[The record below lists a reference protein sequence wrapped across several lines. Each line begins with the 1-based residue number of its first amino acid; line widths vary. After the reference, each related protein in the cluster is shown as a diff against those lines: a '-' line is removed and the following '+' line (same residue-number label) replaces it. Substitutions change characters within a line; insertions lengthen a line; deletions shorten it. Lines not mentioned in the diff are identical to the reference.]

1 MNKNRQKII
10 ILGFFIILLS
20 IQNQLFSQ
28 SISGFVYDSIT
39 SEPLIG
45 ATLVVQ
51 ENGAFAITDAYGY
64 FSFSSKVMADTIQV
78 SYVGYK
84 TKKQEVN
91 QNGMTLIYLTG
102 GSVLEEAVVKGV
114 HTIDRVVNNAIV
126 LKPKITSPVIGM
138 GGEADLLKQLTLFP
152 GISQGKEGSSDMLV
166 RGGSSDQNLFL
177 IDGAPVFNTGHMFNF
192 LSVFPTDAVNQ
203 ATVYTSYFPPEYG
216 GRISSVVDLRLKEG
230 EGEHINGAVELGLL
244 STKALVQ
251 GTIEKKLTFL
261 FNVRTSYFDLIT
273 LGKTRE
279 FEKTKEKFLK
289 EDPSVLKELG
299 NMNLI
304 GMSEMDMTKY
314 HYYDALGKLVYRF
327 NETSQL
333 RLSCFVGGDAYKTGF
348 MSLSSLEESTW
359 KMRPYMVSAS
369 YLKSFG
375 SKGLLDIE
383 AFQSGITNA
392 WDETANYYDRSSVE
406 DTTASNGYKT
416 VYFLEGGTKFSEK
429 HKLQTR
435 GISVRFKYPL
445 IKNVTIHVGAEAKQ
459 NNYSIGEYHVVNYD
473 SLFSDNEETI
483 DLLPDKLELSQYAGY
498 AGIEVR
504 PSEKFSANLGLRF
517 SCYEY
522 NKTYSKNYE
531 PRISFGYDLGKI
543 GIIRATYNYVTQPE
557 YGLYNRG
564 ELITTMVWSPALE
577 SGVPVSSNNFS
588 LGVHEIQL
596 GPFSYSIEGYYKK
609 TNNIAQ
615 FNNSA
620 TDDYPFNNWKQK
632 TITGGKSKAYGL
644 EFSGRI
650 KKEKWEINTR
660 YDLTWCWNKFE
671 SINNGDWFP
680 DLFDRR
686 HHITINSNFVL
697 NKKWTLVAN
706 WVYQTGNRINF
717 PSGYIPTNPFTYDYY
732 TYEGVNQTKLP
743 AYHRLDLSAS
753 YTIREDSK
761 KSLLLML
768 SLYNAYFHR
777 NTYYMTIG
785 KTSADG
791 DLKVLSY
798 TFFPVVPGISLKY
811 ILK

>member
-1 MNKNRQKII
+1 M
-10 ILGFFIILLS
+10 G
-20 IQNQLFSQ
+20 
-28 SISGFVYDSIT
+28 
-39 SEPLIG
+39 
-45 ATLVVQ
+45 
-51 ENGAFAITDAYGY
+51 
-64 FSFSSKVMADTIQV
+64 DTIQV

-84 TKKQEVN
+84 TKNQEVN
-91 QNGMTLIYLTG
+91 QNGMTLVYLTG

-126 LKPKITSPVIGM
+126 LKPKISSPVIGM

-192 LSVFPTDAVNQ
+192 LSVFPTNAINQ

-216 GRISSVVDLRLKEG
+216 GRISSVVDLRMKEG
-230 EGEHINGAVELGLL
+230 EGDRLNGAVELGLL
-244 STKALVQ
+244 SSKALVQ
-251 GTIEKKLTFL
+251 GTIGKKLTYL
-261 FNVRTSYFDLIT
+261 VNVRTSYFDLLT

-279 FEKTKEKFLK
+279 FEKTKEKYLK
-289 EDPSVLKELG
+289 EDPSVLYEATEEY
-299 NMNLI
+299 
-304 GMSEMDMTKY
+304 SSPDMEITKY

-333 RLSCFVGGDAYKTGF
+333 RLSCFVGGDAYKSGY
-348 MSLSSLEESTW
+348 MDLWSLEEGTW
-359 KMRPYMVSAS
+359 RMEPYMLSAS

-375 SKGLLDIE
+375 SKGLLEIKT
-383 AFQSGITNA
+383 FQSGITNT
-392 WDETANYYDRSSVE
+392 WDISENYYDNSYVG
-406 DTTASNGYKT
+406 DTAGGYGY
-416 VYFLEGGTKFSEK
+416 VYYFDGAMKSSEK
-429 HKLQTR
+429 NSLKIN
-435 GISVRFKYPL
+435 GVSVNFKYPL
-445 IKNVTIHVGAEAKQ
+445 LKNVNIQIGIEAKQ
-459 NNYSIGEYHVVNYD
+459 NYYSIGEYHVVSYD

-498 AGIEVR
+498 AGVEMR
-504 PSEKFSANLGLRF
+504 PSERILANFGIRA
-517 SCYEY
+517 SYY
-522 NKTYSKNYE
+522 AYDNKYSKNYE
-531 PRISFGYDLGKI
+531 PRLSVGYDLGKP
-543 GIIRATYNYVTQPE
+543 GIIRAAYNYVTQPD

-564 ELITTMVWSPALE
+564 ELTATMVWAPALD

-588 LGVHEIQL
+588 LGIHEMQL
-596 GPFSYSIEGYYKK
+596 GVFTCSVEGYYKK
-609 TNNIAQ
+609 TSNIAQ
-615 FNNSA
+615 FNANA
-620 TDDYPFNNWKQK
+620 IDDYPFNNWKEK

-660 YDLTWCWNKFE
+660 YDLTWCWNRFE
-671 SINNGDWFP
+671 SLNNGDWFP

-706 WVYQTGNRINF
+706 WVYQTGNRFNF
-717 PSGYIPTNPFTYDYY
+717 PSGYISSNPFTGGYY
-732 TYEGVNQTKLP
+732 TYEGINQTKLP

-777 NTYYMTIG
+777 NTYYIKIG
-785 KTSADG
+785 KTSEYG
-791 DLKVLSY
+791 DLEVISQ
-798 TFFPVVPGISLKY
+798 TFFPIVPGISLKY
-811 ILK
+811 IFK